1 MIHFCSNFVRV
12 RPIFDLPGLAYL
24 KADQIKEVLNEY
36 QSVCFTVT
44 AQFIFRPMGE
54 MPCVMNGDAY
64 L

>member
-1 MIHFCSNFVRV
+1 MCISKYGEISALF
-12 RPIFDLPGLAYL
+12 IL